1 MAAGDISGDLT
12 CRAVTNIEGVELPEE
27 QQIRRDDN
35 YNIRA
40 WMAVVTY
47 LLADYKF
54 LYE

>member
-1 MAAGDISGDLT
+1 VD
-12 CRAVTNIEGVELPEE
+12 LPEGE
-27 QQIRRDDN
+27 ILQNDETYVVRS
-35 YNIRA
+35 